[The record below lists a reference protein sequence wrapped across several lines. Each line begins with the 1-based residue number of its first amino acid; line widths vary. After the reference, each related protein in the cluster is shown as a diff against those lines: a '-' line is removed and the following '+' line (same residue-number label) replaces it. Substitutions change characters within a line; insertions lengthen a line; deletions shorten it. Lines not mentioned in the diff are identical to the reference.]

1 MKKQVKLKATETV
14 ATNSDFYNLFRPIV
28 PSIDVI
34 GKVAQVVSGLTEAV
48 TIWYITQSE
57 MADVSKG
64 ISIAISIVA
73 MILVVAILELGGRK
87 FLQVLTRTIVWKRL
101 ENTWYVALF
110 TIVAAITIGMAVLSF
125 RLSTNGVHHAFV
137 SNVSV
142 AETYD
147 ASKLKQEFRAS
158 SDAIATR
165 FKNDLEVI
173 ETNHKEVVTSTRDQF
188 NARIKTYEV
197 KAETYDAKF
206 KDGHDWAKSQAD
218 KYRKTAASLET
229 EKTAAIMKLQSTFAS
244 KIDKHQKRKNDAID
258 KEKSEISQSIKKG
271 EMAMLAQHD
280 FKFKNAEFWG
290 SLFSFFVGF
299 SVLLAF
305 ICIISVEVFRRGSGI
320 KVEYEEVDH
329 DQPITTIFW
338 KGLQTRFGGFFRRKA
353 ENFARI
359 TSPNLNDGRGKI
371 GFNYRD
377 RMATNQVDNLP
388 TSSDQNHEVR

>member
-64 ISIAISIVA
+64 ISIVISIVA

-101 ENTWYVALF
+101 ENAWYIALF
-110 TIVAAITIGMAVLSF
+110 TIVAAITIGMGVLSF

-137 SNVSV
+137 SNVPV
-142 AETYD
+142 VETYD
-147 ASKLKQEFRAS
+147 ASKLKQEFRTS
-158 SDAIATR
+158 SDAIAAR
-165 FKNDLEVI
+165 FKNDLAII
-173 ETNHKEVVTSTRDQF
+173 ETNHKEVVTSTRDQYD
-188 NARIKTYEV
+188 ARIKTCEV

-206 KDGHDWAKSQAD
+206 KDGHSWAKSQAD
-218 KYRKTAASLET
+218 KYRKSAASLET
-229 EKTAAIMKLQSTFAS
+229 EKTAAIMKLQSTFTK
-244 KIDKHQKRKNDAID
+244 KIDQHQKRKNDAIE
-258 KEKSEISQSIKKG
+258 KEKSEIDQSIKKA
-271 EMAMLAQHD
+271 EIALLAQHD

-320 KVEYEEVDH
+320 KVEYEEVDL
-329 DQPITTIFW
+329 DQPILTIFW
-338 KGLQTRFGGFFRRKA
+338 KGLQSRFGGFFRRKA
-353 ENFARI
+353 ENFANV
-359 TSPNLNDGRGKI
+359 TGSNLSDSRGKI

-377 RMATNQVDNLP
+377 RMVTNQTDNLP
-388 TSSDQNHEVR
+388 TSNNLDNEYR